1 MNVMNRR
8 MFSNRDARSKL
19 SNMGGI
25 MGSSPELMS
34 AGQQGFANGGQP
46 GFLEKVAEFGR
57 NAIDA
62 VKGVDTY
69 LVSLP
74 NGEEFSLRSDEP
86 DLGQQIGTILKVGGS
101 VVDIETGEPFGAPSK
116 EKNPSY
122 ALMKSL
128 APNNKQGQ
136 PGGTTTFNTRKMNM
150 LNRQREI
157 DEQADILAE
166 ASSMTPMDTSSDD
179 PDFSGIMALQQAEEQ
194 QRKDF
199 SEAAAAATNSRALM
213 RERGMSATQQQ
224 KAAEDKAAA
233 AANEVDLNSRLAE
246 EDMAFAVDFPQ
257 GGARTFPKKRI
268 FDSSLSPDGQPGGSA
283 ENLGIAS
290 LSPVN
295 TGGSPSSGF
304 ASPLETARKEK
315 ELAAQKS
322 AASQREMDE
331 QAVRRAD
338 AIDFMQGSAENL
350 GAPGV
355 ELEGYYSQFPLLTPE
370 EDNPSYAANRYLMDS
385 LAPNNEQGQ
394 PGGTTTQNTRTM
406 NMLNRQRE
414 KEEQAVRRAD
424 AMD

>member
-1 MNVMNRR
+1 
-8 MFSNRDARSKL
+8 
-19 SNMGGI
+19 
-25 MGSSPELMS
+25 
-34 AGQQGFANGGQP
+34 
-46 GFLEKVAEFGR
+46 
-57 NAIDA
+57 
-62 VKGVDTY
+62 
-69 LVSLP
+69 
-74 NGEEFSLRSDEP
+74 
-86 DLGQQIGTILKVGGS
+86 
-101 VVDIETGEPFGAPSK
+101 
-116 EKNPSY
+116 
-122 ALMKSL
+122 
-128 APNNKQGQ
+128 GQ

-257 GGARTFPKKRI
+257 GGARTFPNKRI

-322 AASQREMDE
+322 AAKSKALQRIFD
-331 QAVRRAD
+331 
-338 AIDFMQGSAENL
+338 SSL
-350 GAPGV
+350 
-355 ELEGYYSQFPLLTPE
+355 SPE
-370 EDNPSYAANRYLMDS
+370 
-385 LAPNNEQGQ
+385 GQ
-394 PGGTTTQNTRTM
+394 PGGTTTFNTRKM
-406 NMLNRQRE
+406 
-414 KEEQAVRRAD
+414 
-424 AMD
+424 